1 VTLAT
6 WPRPPGVEPV
16 DASDA
21 AASSLPLSPLPGAV
35 MLDRDPASGRNL
47 LQGNEMSIF
56 GTIMGKIMGHS
67 ARSQAAA
74 ENAARPAAPVA
85 ATPADQALAATAT
98 ATAVATPLAS
108 VDVAARLDD
117 MKAQSKQNLDWRHS
131 IVDLMKLLGIDSDIT
146 NRRALAN
153 ELGYTGDLNDSATM
167 NVWLH
172 KQVMQKLAENGG
184 SVPANL
190 LD

>member
-1 VTLAT
+1 V
-6 WPRPPGVEPV
+6 R
-16 DASDA
+16 
-21 AASSLPLSPLPGAV
+21 
-35 MLDRDPASGRNL
+35 LDDDPASGRNL
-47 LQGNEMSIF
+47 LGGDDMSIF

-85 ATPADQALAATAT
+85 AAPAAAAASAS
-98 ATAVATPLAS
+98 ATAVATPLAA
-108 VDVAARLDD
+108 VDVAARLDE
-117 MKAQSKQNLDWRHS
+117 MKAASKQNLDWRHS
-131 IVDLMKLLGIDSDIT
+131 IVDLMKLVGIDSDIT

-184 SVPANL
+184 SVPGNL